1 MAGKIWNAIKRFFSS
16 KDLQL
21 PDEAI
26 GPKRGTTLTDLDEA
40 VKNYGWRGLEEAL
53 VEVERERRVAMLRL
67 GDDTGFKWFCRVV
80 GLAAVAFSFGYFFT
94 TDGEIDGFNFG
105 HLGPYMVIA
114 LVVGLV
120 GSVYGFMSLAD
131 TKREMTVKARDDDRE
146 RVLRAIKRIEQNQ
159 STEND
164 SSSSVHSAEK
174 QTVST
179 PQEGA
184 EAAVDHDSAAP
195 NSHHG

>member
-1 MAGKIWNAIKRFFSS
+1 MAGKIWNAIKRFFCS

-21 PDEAI
+21 SAEAI
-26 GPKRGTTLTDLDEA
+26 RSTEGTHLDALDKA
-40 VKNYGWRGLEEAL
+40 VKNNDRRGLEDVLAK
-53 VEVERERRVAMLRL
+53 VEKERRLAMLRQ
-67 GDDTGFKWFCRVV
+67 GDDTGFKRFCRVG

-94 TDGEIDGFNFG
+94 TDSGADDFNFG
-105 HLGPYMVIA
+105 PLGPYMVVT
-114 LVVGLV
+114 LVLGLV
-120 GSVYGFMSLAD
+120 GSMYGFLSLAD
-131 TKREMTVKARDDDRE
+131 TNREIAVRARDEDRE
-146 RVLRAIKRIEQNQ
+146 RVLRAIKRLEQNQ